1 MKPNMTCWGQQEF
14 FSGFSSIKKIVLNI
28 KFKGKHFHLERT
40 LNIKESMSQIRI
52 LIKYKNSKKK
62 SALKQYLKQTPR
74 RSEDTVPASE
84 KLK

>member
-1 MKPNMTCWGQQEF
+1 
-14 FSGFSSIKKIVLNI
+14 
-28 KFKGKHFHLERT
+28 
-40 LNIKESMSQIRI
+40 MSQIRI

-74 RSEDTVPASE
+74 QSEDTVPASE